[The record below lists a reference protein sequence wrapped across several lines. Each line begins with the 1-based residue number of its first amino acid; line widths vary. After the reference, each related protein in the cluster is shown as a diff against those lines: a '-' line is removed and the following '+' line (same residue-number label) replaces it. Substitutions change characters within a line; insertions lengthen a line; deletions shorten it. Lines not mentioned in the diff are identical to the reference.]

1 MRIHRLDLI
10 RYGCFTDLSISLP
23 ACKADLHIVHGP
35 NEAGKSTALAA
46 FGDLLFGIPNR
57 TPFGYRH
64 ELKSLRVGARLEGD
78 PGPLEVIRRKGAK
91 DTLLGPDGHAL
102 VGGEAVLSAYL
113 AGADRSFIERMF
125 GLDHARLRAG
135 GREILEAKDDVG
147 RMLFSAGTG
156 IENLR
161 EHLDALR
168 AEADEL
174 FSRRRAKHRAFY
186 VALDRLNEADEALR
200 ERVLSADQWHELK
213 RALEVAE
220 EACAGLDAEI
230 RKGSLGRDR
239 LSRVRRVY
247 RHVQR
252 QHELDATLES
262 LGDVV
267 LLPEDAGATLTAAK
281 RAEADAGTAVATLG
295 EEAERVRA
303 DLADLQ
309 PDEDLLARSDAIL
322 TLRDRCIETRGR
334 RSELLRHEA
343 ELEAAETELA
353 RLGAE
358 LAWEAD
364 ETVVLAARVPAKVQI
379 GVARSLL
386 TRRAALDAELRA
398 ETLAVREI
406 EADLER
412 RRGSAAHAPELV
424 DVTDLVQA
432 IDATRARGD
441 LAGRVRIAETRLADL
456 RSRAERALSS
466 LEPGVES
473 GEALAA
479 LQVPARH
486 EVERHREGLRNWR
499 ERLSEARSRA
509 ASLRR
514 ELGATKVVRER
525 LLGEGGAVSSA
536 TVDEERARRDAL
548 FNLVKRRHVEGAVLD
563 EEMLRG
569 HEVESEDLVGAYE
582 RTVVDVDALLDR
594 RFEHAEAAGRLAEV
608 ERAES
613 DLGGR
618 LAECEVEREQLR
630 ERGGQLTAAWTARW
644 HEAPFEPSDPEP
656 MLAWL
661 EARAEILGVFAERRR
676 AERDLE
682 ALRTKEC
689 NARRPLA
696 AALGALGFGAERL
709 ETLPLTSLIELALD
723 ECRRRDG
730 ESEARARLLAE
741 CEKART
747 ELERRNAKLTTAR
760 EARSSWEESWD
771 AAVVAL
777 GLDADRSPDSVEPKL
792 EIIERAREVA
802 GRIEALHGTVARI
815 RQDIARFDDATGE
828 LARAIARDL
837 EGAAAEEVA
846 LELERRLAE
855 AVRVRSLRR
864 AKDTEAKSLEARIAE
879 HREALAR
886 AARSLSGLMTAA
898 GVESSTALEEA
909 IDRSDRRRVLEAE
922 RTGTLAKLREDGD
935 GFALDVLEP
944 ECAAVDLNEAAAKEG
959 EIQAK
964 LEALQH
970 RLAEAAEE
978 RSRARDAFERLG
990 GSDAAARA
998 AADREDAL
1006 ADLRDIAARYVRT
1019 RGSALLL
1026 EWVIE
1031 RYRRERQAPLL
1042 ARAGE
1047 LFETLTAGSFT
1058 GLGVEYDARD
1068 RPGLVGVRPGGGSV
1082 PVSGL
1087 SSGTADQLFLALRIG
1102 AVEEYIAKAGA
1113 LPFIA
1118 DDLFIHFDD
1127 QRAAAGLKVL
1137 ERLSRKTQVIFF
1149 THHQHLVNIARQNL
1163 EPSLDVIDLSGGLG
1177 DPAATLEAA

>member
-1 MRIHRLDLI
+1 MRIQRLDLI

-23 ACKADLHIVHGP
+23 AREADLHIVHGP

-46 FGDLLFGIPNR
+46 LGDLLFGIPGR
-57 TPFGYRH
+57 TPFGFRH
-64 ELKSLRVGARLEGD
+64 ALKSLRVGARLEGD
-78 PGPLEVIRRKGAK
+78 PGSIEVVRRKGAK
-91 DTLLGPDGHAL
+91 DTVLGADGL
-102 VGGEAVLSAYL
+102 PIVGGEGVLTPYL
-113 AGADRSFIERMF
+113 AGVDRAFFERMF

-135 GREILEAKDDVG
+135 GREILEAKDEVG

-156 IENLR
+156 IENHR
-161 EHLDALR
+161 ERLDALR
-168 AEADEL
+168 AEADGL
-174 FSRRRAKHRAFY
+174 FSRRRAKHRAYY
-186 VALDRLNEADEALR
+186 VALDRLNEADEAVR
-200 ERVLSADQWHELK
+200 ERILSADQWHEHK
-213 RALEVAE
+213 RALDVAE

-230 RKGSLGRDR
+230 RKASLERDR

-247 RHVQR
+247 RHVHR

-262 LGDVV
+262 LGNVV

-295 EEAERVRA
+295 EEAERARA
-303 DLADLQ
+303 ELADLQ
-309 PDEDLLARSDAIL
+309 PDEDLLARSDAIR
-322 TLRDRCIETRGR
+322 TLRDRSVETRAR
-334 RSELLRHEA
+334 RSELPRYVA
-343 ELEAAETELA
+343 ELKAAETELV
-353 RLGAE
+353 RLGTE
-358 LAWEAD
+358 LGWEA
-364 ETVVLAARVPAKVQI
+364 EKTAVLATRIPTKVQI
-379 GVARSLL
+379 GVARSLT

-398 ETLAVREI
+398 EARVVREL
-406 EADLER
+406 EEDLER
-412 RRGSAAHAPELV
+412 RRGAAARAPEPV
-424 DVTDLVQA
+424 DVTDLVRS
-432 IDATRARGD
+432 IDAVRVRGD
-441 LAGRVRIAETRLADL
+441 LVGRVRIAETRVADL
-456 RSRAERALSS
+456 RARAERALSS
-466 LEPGVES
+466 LQPGVES

-486 EVERHREGLRNWR
+486 EVEPHRDGLRNWR

-582 RTVVDVDALLDR
+582 GTVVDVDALLDR

-613 DLGGR
+613 DLAGR
-618 LAECEVEREQLR
+618 LAECEVELEQLR
-630 ERGGQLTAAWTARW
+630 EREGQLTAAWTARW
-644 HEAPFEPSDPEP
+644 HETPIEPSDPEP

-661 EARAEILGVFAERRR
+661 EARAEILGVFAERRQ

-682 ALRTKEC
+682 ALRTEEC
-689 NARRPLA
+689 KARRPLV
-696 AALGALGFGAERL
+696 AALGALGFGAGRL
-709 ETLPLTSLIELALD
+709 NTLPLTSLIELALD
-723 ECRRRDG
+723 ERRRRDG

-747 ELERRNAKLTTAR
+747 ELERRSAKLATAH

-771 AAVVAL
+771 AAVAAL

-815 RQDIARFDDATGE
+815 HQDIARFDDATGE

-837 EGAAAEEVA
+837 EGVAAEEVA

-855 AVRVRSLRR
+855 AVRVRNLRA
-864 AKDTEAKSLEARIAE
+864 AKDAGVKALEARIAE

-886 AARSLSGLMTAA
+886 AARSLSRLMTAA
-898 GVESSTALEEA
+898 GVESCTALEEA

-935 GFALDVLEP
+935 GFALEVLKA
-944 ECAAVDLNEAAAKEG
+944 ECAAVDLNEAAAKER
-959 EIQAK
+959 EIQAE

-1042 ARAGE
+1042 ARAGA

-1058 GLGVEYDARD
+1058 GLGIEYDNRD
-1068 RPGLVGVRPGGGSV
+1068 RPGLVGVRPGGESV

-1102 AVEEYIAKAGA
+1102 AVEEYIAGAGA

-1118 DDLFIHFDD
+1118 DDLCIHFDD
-1127 QRAAAGLKVL
+1127 ERAAAGLEVL
-1137 ERLSRKTQVIFF
+1137 DRLSRKTQVFFF
-1149 THHQHLVNIARQNL
+1149 THHQHLVDLAL
-1163 EPSLDVIDLSGGLG
+1163 DVLGPSLNLVDLSDGLLE
-1177 DPAATLEAA
+1177 PAATLEAA